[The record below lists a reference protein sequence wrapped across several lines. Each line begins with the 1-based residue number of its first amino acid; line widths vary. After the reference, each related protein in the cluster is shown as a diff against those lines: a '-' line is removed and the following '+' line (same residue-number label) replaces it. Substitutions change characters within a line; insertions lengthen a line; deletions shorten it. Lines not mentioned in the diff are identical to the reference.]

1 MYGVQRSTPVRSGAG
16 VAAEGERNRFLL
28 VERPAI
34 PWTQAID
41 EWSPA
46 DRAEYE
52 RARRRA
58 ETVVLLDAATGE
70 ASVRAPAV
78 LRESLLS
85 MWGESPEDE
94 EVRRELGRLGER
106 DERRR
111 TTETAA

>member
-1 MYGVQRSTPVRSGAG
+1 MYGVQRSTPVRSGASG
-16 VAAEGERNRFLL
+16 AAEGERNRFLL

-34 PWTQAID
+34 PWTHAID
-41 EWSPA
+41 DWSPS

-70 ASVRAPAV
+70 TSVRAPAV

-85 MWGESPEDE
+85 IWGESPEDE
-94 EVRRELGRLGER
+94 EVRRELGRL
-106 DERRR
+106 
-111 TTETAA
+111 TESGAGRQPTGTAA